1 MIIDHEKM
9 KNRRLFKIGIILIT
23 LVSIAIALVTS
34 RKIFNTSDLPEENF
48 VNIQL
53 TLSFVPDDCDTGD
66 GIQNIYCDTE
76 NITFMSSSASGVAF
90 KRDNGKT
97 YILTADHFCNST
109 GAISS
114 YPLLVES
121 LDLEKDITI
130 TDYRG
135 NTRDSKIIY
144 SDATSD
150 LCILESDLP
159 IKREIELSYS
169 SPDLGEEIY
178 SISAPLGIH
187 DEDVYLHF
195 FGKFSGCNSRDVC
208 FYTIPAAPGSSG
220 SLVLNQHNRIIGMIQ
235 MTAIGFNSMS
245 MGVGVKTIK
254 EFLENAEQETG
265 IDFI

>member
-66 GIQNIYCDTE
+66 GIQNIGRG
-76 NITFMSSSASGVAF
+76 S
-90 KRDNGKT
+90 R
-97 YILTADHFCNST
+97 L
-109 GAISS
+109 
-114 YPLLVES
+114 
-121 LDLEKDITI
+121 
-130 TDYRG
+130 RG